1 MTPNSFAI
9 KRKTIRWLLVG
20 LIISTVSAVALAVFY
35 RGTEG
40 REANEIAAE
49 FDEAASADHS
59 SQPHQTPSSALTAGD
74 PARGCDED
82 DSNVLIGGDQAG
94 QYKDLALAHY
104 TTIDATSATWIGVSD
119 YPIRISG
126 GERVCWHGGDIRG
139 AYPDTDSWDRMHD
152 TAAFT
157 VTLPGFVGVGIRVH
171 NYGDAINIVDDA
183 ENFTVR
189 ELHLTYIRDDCIEND
204 RLHSGVVEDSLLDGC
219 YTAFSARPN
228 PNDSKSDG
236 TADVWIIRRS
246 LIRLQP
252 MPTVYKGDA
261 PGHGMFFKWDKNG
274 RGPMLELHDNIFRVD
289 QLPNAGDLGVP
300 EGYLASCSNNVV
312 VWLGE
317 GEFPDSLPDCFTITT
332 EKAVWDEAVAAWK
345 ATFKRYD

>member
-1 MTPNSFAI
+1 MSPNSLA
-9 KRKTIRWLLVG
+9 KRGKAIRWLLVG
-20 LIISTVSAVALAVFY
+20 LIVFTVSTVALVVFN
-35 RGTEG
+35 RATEDS
-40 REANEIAAE
+40 EATATPTES
-49 FDEAASADHS
+49 DEAAS
-59 SQPHQTPSSALTAGD
+59 TAGD

-82 DSNVLIGGDQAG
+82 DANVLISGEQAG
-94 QYKDLALAHY
+94 RYKELALAQF
-104 TTIDATSATWIGVSD
+104 TTIDATTARWIDLSD
-119 YPIRISG
+119 YPIQISG

-157 VTLPGFVGVGIRVH
+157 VTLPSFVGVGIRVH

-228 PNDSKSDG
+228 PDDLESDG
-236 TADVWIIRRS
+236 AGDVWIIRRS

-261 PGHGMFFKWDKNG
+261 PGHDKFFKWDKNG

-289 QLPNAGDLGVP
+289 QPPIAGDLGVP
-300 EGYLASCSNNVV
+300 EGYLASCSNNIV

-317 GEFPDSLPDCFTITT
+317 GDFPSSLPDCFTITT
-332 EKAVWDEAVAAWK
+332 EKAVWDEAVVAWK
-345 ATFKRYD
+345 ASFERYD